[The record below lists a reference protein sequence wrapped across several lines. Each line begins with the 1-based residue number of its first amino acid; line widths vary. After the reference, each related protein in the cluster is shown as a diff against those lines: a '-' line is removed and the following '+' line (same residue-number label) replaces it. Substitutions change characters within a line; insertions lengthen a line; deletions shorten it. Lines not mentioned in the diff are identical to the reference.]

1 MPLPNHWQ
9 QTTFPRNNNTSVFG
23 TKKRSPSERPAH
35 IKPIIMEDVWEVLVS
50 YVELGGGSEQHYNF
64 LFSSRFR
71 KASKKLS
78 TFHQRWTSRLRQK
91 LPIRSMHKRHVEL
104 VPSNLSSTSVYLPL
118 SSIRPYFSAP
128 APHLCHPCPRTSP
141 LHTLSS
147 FFLPRTHAVPLH
159 LIYNLKQPSCPCY
172 RFLSPRHN
180 RPSSSPVVPRPGF

>member
-9 QTTFPRNNNTSVFG
+9 QTTSPRNNNTSVFG

-91 LPIRSMHKRHVEL
+91 LPSAQCTNAMWSLCQATFPPLRFTSRFPLFALISLLLLPTCAIPVHVHPPYTRSH
-104 VPSNLSSTSVYLPL
+104 LSSCLEHMPYH
-118 SSIRPYFSAP
+118 SIAS
-128 APHLCHPCPRTSP
+128 T
-141 LHTLSS
+141 T
-147 FFLPRTHAVPLH
+147 
-159 LIYNLKQPSCPCY
+159 
-172 RFLSPRHN
+172 
-180 RPSSSPVVPRPGF
+180 